1 MRIAPNKILVVDD
14 EPEVGWLFGRVL
26 EEDGYQVLSAQTSE
40 EALAKIAKEQPDL
53 IFLDVKLPG
62 QQDGIALL
70 SSIQESRT
78 KQLVIMLTGHGEVKT
93 AVEAMKL
100 GAYDYLTKPLPND
113 RLKIIVRNALQT
125 VGLSREVHGLKQEA
139 AKRWSWDRFIGTSP
153 QMQKVFD
160 LVRSVAAHDI
170 TVLLRGESGTG
181 KELVARAIH
190 AESHRRDQ
198 PFVPLDC
205 ATLPESLV
213 ESEIFGYEKGAF
225 TGALDRKPGRFER
238 SDKGTLFLDEVGN
251 LAIHVQMKL
260 LRVLQEHE
268 VERLGG
274 KGGISLNLRL
284 IAATNMD
291 LEDLMRRGTFRDDLF
306 HRLNVFVI
314 SLPPLREREGDLE
327 PLCKFFL
334 QKFNRDLDRP
344 VQGISDEAMA
354 LMQRYDWPGNVR
366 ELHNTMKSAVI
377 LSGDYILPKHLPARL
392 VSAPAARQDH
402 ADASRASEPVSELAA
417 GVGPARSG
425 ALQSTSIKQVAKAA
439 ERELIVDTLGNC
451 HWNKAQ
457 AARQLGVDYKTL
469 YNKIKAYHITRD
481 HQS

>member
-1 MRIAPNKILVVDD
+1 MRISPNKILVVDD

-26 EEDGYQVLSAQTSE
+26 GEDGYQVLSARTGE
-40 EALAKIAKEQPDL
+40 EALAKIEKEQPDL
-53 IFLDVKLPG
+53 IFLDVRLPG
-62 QQDGIALL
+62 QDGIALL
-70 SSIQESRT
+70 SSIQKSGG

-113 RLKIIVRNALQT
+113 RLKIVVRNALQT
-125 VGLSREVHGLKQEA
+125 VGLRREVHGLKQETS
-139 AKRWSWDRFIGTSP
+139 KQWNWDRFVGASP
-153 QMQKVFD
+153 QMQKVFE
-160 LVRSVAAHDI
+160 LVRRVAAHDV

-205 ATLPESLV
+205 ASLPESLV

-225 TGALDRKPGRFER
+225 TGAMDRKPGRFER

-251 LAIHVQMKL
+251 LAIQVQVKL
-260 LRVLQEHE
+260 LRVLQERE

-291 LEDLMRRGTFRDDLF
+291 LEDLMRSGAFRGDLY

-314 SLPPLREREGDLE
+314 PLPPLREREGDLE

-334 QKFNRDLDRP
+334 MKFNRDLDRA
-344 VQGISDEAMA
+344 VLGISDEAMA

-366 ELHNTMKSAVI
+366 ELQNTMKCGVI

-392 VSAPAARQDH
+392 VSAARETQSPLDAAR
-402 ADASRASEPVSELAA
+402 ASQVVGESAV
-417 GVGPARSG
+417 GVGLARNEP
-425 ALQSTSIKQVAKAA
+425 LKSTSIKQAAKAA
-439 ERELIVDTLGNC
+439 ERELIIDTLGNC
-451 HWNKAQ
+451 HWNKAE
-457 AARQLGVDYKTL
+457 AARQLQVDYKTL
-469 YNKIKAYHITRD
+469 YNKIKAYGIIREHE
-481 HQS
+481 S